1 MILIDSVREN
11 LQMSTCSVCRCSRK
25 LTCPPF
31 TRNLRRVSYF
41 QNSFLNSF
49 SFDFRSTRSKNAVF
63 QEIRVTDASLRRE
76 IKCLKPFVE

>member
-11 LQMSTCSVCRCSRK
+11 LQLSTCSVCRCSRK
-25 LTCPPF
+25 LTCPPL

-41 QNSFLNSF
+41 QQFLNSF
-49 SFDFRSTRSKNAVF
+49 SFDFRSTWSKNAVF

-76 IKCLKPFVE
+76 IKCSKPFVE